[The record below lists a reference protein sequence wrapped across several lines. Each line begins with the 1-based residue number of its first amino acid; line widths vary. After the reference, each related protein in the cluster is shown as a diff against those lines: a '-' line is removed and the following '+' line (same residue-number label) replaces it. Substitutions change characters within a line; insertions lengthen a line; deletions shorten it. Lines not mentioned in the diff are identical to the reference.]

1 MNECFFIHRN
11 CSSVVSC
18 SYHRENKSVLCS
30 LVATDGSGV

>member
-1 MNECFFIHRN
+1 MNVFFIHRN

-30 LVATDGSGV
+30 LVATDGNGV